1 MSALHLRLKRRLIF
15 SFFLLVIVFIIIVGR
30 LTYLQVFASTD
41 LMEKKLNQLIAT
53 IPITAPRG
61 DIYDANMEILAK
73 DATSTS
79 IYARPKDIKDP
90 QKTAEILS
98 EILGLDEDSTCKK
111 LKDEKQSIVLIQR
124 KVDNDK
130 ALELRSKNLSG
141 LEFGEDKKRYYKN
154 GNFASYVLGFTGVDH
169 QGLYGV
175 ERQYDDI
182 LRGKD
187 GTLTYQRDARGS
199 KIATG
204 TETRIAPIPGKN
216 LRLTID
222 TTIQHFAE
230 RAAETAMYEN
240 DAKRVSIIVMEPKTG
255 KLLAM
260 TSKPDYNLNDPR
272 EISNIMTEKLSYDF
286 TKKNEKGERVEKSLG
301 EKQQEVWKNPSVS
314 FNYEPGSTF
323 KIITSAAGLEE
334 GIVTPETQF
343 YDRGFIKVGDRMLK
357 CWRYPRAHGSETFK
371 EAVQQSCNPVFVE
384 VALKLGADR
393 FYKYINGF
401 GFGVKTGIDLEGE
414 DAGIVPPN
422 QDVKDVALA
431 TRSYGQGITVTPI
444 QLITAASAIANNGV
458 LMKPRIVDAILEPET
473 NEVIHEYKPEEVR
486 QVISSD
492 TSGTLLEILESVVSE
507 GTGSKA
513 QVAGYAIGGKTGTAN
528 KVIDGRYGEGKYV
541 ASFIGIAPTT
551 DPRITVLVVIDEP
564 NPNNTYG
571 GQIAAPVAGKVMED
585 TLKYLNIPVDYEEE
599 VEKKKM
605 VVVPEVRN
613 MTRDEAAE
621 ILATNKLGYT
631 STSIDGSDII
641 INQSPLPGIEVEENT
656 KIHLTVQ
663 GELEGDQD
671 QEGKVLVPNV
681 LDKTIQEANK
691 ILKEKGLN
699 IEINGSGISID
710 QQPQPGEYINK
721 GAFVRVEFKPIE

>member
-1 MSALHLRLKRRLIF
+1 M
-15 SFFLLVIVFIIIVGR
+15 
-30 LTYLQVFASTD
+30 
-41 LMEKKLNQLIAT
+41 
-53 IPITAPRG
+53 
-61 DIYDANMEILAK
+61 
-73 DATSTS
+73 
-79 IYARPKDIKDP
+79 
-90 QKTAEILS
+90 
-98 EILGLDEDSTCKK
+98 
-111 LKDEKQSIVLIQR
+111 
-124 KVDNDK
+124 
-130 ALELRSKNLSG
+130 
-141 LEFGEDKKRYYKN
+141 
-154 GNFASYVLGFTGVDH
+154 
-169 QGLYGV
+169 
-175 ERQYDDI
+175 
-182 LRGKD
+182 
-187 GTLTYQRDARGS
+187 
-199 KIATG
+199 
-204 TETRIAPIPGKN
+204 
-216 LRLTID
+216 
-222 TTIQHFAE
+222 
-230 RAAETAMYEN
+230 
-240 DAKRVSIIVMEPKTG
+240 
-255 KLLAM
+255 
-260 TSKPDYNLNDPR
+260 
-272 EISNIMTEKLSYDF
+272 
-286 TKKNEKGERVEKSLG
+286 
-301 EKQQEVWKNPSVS
+301 
-314 FNYEPGSTF
+314 
-323 KIITSAAGLEE
+323 
-334 GIVTPETQF
+334 
-343 YDRGFIKVGDRMLK
+343 
-357 CWRYPRAHGSETFK
+357 
-371 EAVQQSCNPVFVE
+371 
-384 VALKLGADR
+384 
-393 FYKYINGF
+393 
-401 GFGVKTGIDLEGE
+401 
-414 DAGIVPPN
+414 
-422 QDVKDVALA
+422 
-431 TRSYGQGITVTPI
+431 
-444 QLITAASAIANNGV
+444 
-458 LMKPRIVDAILEPET
+458 
-473 NEVIHEYKPEEVR
+473 
-486 QVISSD
+486 
-492 TSGTLLEILESVVSE
+492 EILESVVSE